1 MRSIF
6 TACSAWHAVRLL
18 LFAAHDSPWAGCHCQ
33 LAVGAKG
40 VCIACMLEQRAC
52 LCSAVKCSG
61 SCRHATAKSNAMH
74 SLPNT
79 GDVMKRDAVGAEV
92 EALSSR
98 LAAALREAEAIN
110 AQEKMYGCP
119 ATK

>member
-1 MRSIF
+1 
-6 TACSAWHAVRLL
+6 
-18 LFAAHDSPWAGCHCQ
+18 
-33 LAVGAKG
+33 
-40 VCIACMLEQRAC
+40 
-52 LCSAVKCSG
+52 
-61 SCRHATAKSNAMH
+61 MH